1 MNSPLSGGSA
11 GAARRVRKR
20 PEFLQIQSTGQR
32 IPTRDFILIIARA
45 GEPHQLPRLG
55 VTASKRV
62 GNAVRRN
69 RLKRIVRAAFR
80 LWPDLIPPGFDLV
93 VICRRDYP
101 EIGTESTLAQWRSVE
116 KRVKKA
122 VAQLERISVGS

>member
-1 MNSPLSGGSA
+1 MLRPPSKGSA

-20 PEFLQIQSTGQR
+20 PEFLEIQSSGRR
-32 IPTRDFILIIARA
+32 IPTRDFVLIIAPA
-45 GEPHQLPRLG
+45 TTPHQPPRLG

-69 RLKRIVRAAFR
+69 RLKRIVRAAFH
-80 LWPDLIPPGFDLV
+80 LLPDLVPPGFDLV

-101 EIGTESTLAQWRSVE
+101 EIGTESTLAQWREVQ

-122 VAQLERISVGS
+122 TAQLSSAGS

>member
-1 MNSPLSGGSA
+1 VLRPPSKGSA
-11 GAARRVRKR
+11 GAALRVRKR
-20 PEFLQIQSTGQR
+20 PEFLQIQSSGRR
-32 IPTRDFILIIARA
+32 IPTRDFVLIIAPA
-45 GEPHQLPRLG
+45 TDPHQPPRLG

-69 RLKRIVRAAFR
+69 RLKRIVRTAFR
-80 LWPDLIPPGFDLV
+80 LLPGLIPPGFDLV

-101 EIGTESTLAQWRSVE
+101 EIGTESTLAQWREVQ

-122 VAQLERISVGS
+122 AVQLGSGTS